1 MWSRQELKERAK
13 IAFKR
18 NYWKCVL
25 VAFILSV
32 LTGSGAANSTS
43 NLDTDEIIQKNYH
56 YEDGYYYEQ
65 ESVVENVLEGVVTTG
80 LVAIGM
86 TIALVSIILS
96 IFVLNP
102 LEIGG
107 CHFFTNNTYMEA
119 TPWDLVA
126 GFKNGRYWSSVATV
140 FLRNLFIALWS
151 LLLVIPGIIKSY
163 EYRMVTYLM
172 AEYPNM
178 TREEAFRISKE
189 MMAGQ
194 KMDAFVLD
202 LSFFGWYLLTAVTC
216 GIAGIFYVSPY
227 VHATNAELYV
237 TLRNQY
243 FYSNSTTKN
252 FYDSSTDTM
261 NFYDTDSYTNITD

>member
-1 MWSRQELKERAK
+1 MWNRAELKERAK

-25 VAFILSV
+25 VAFVLSV
-32 LTGSGAANSTS
+32 LAGSGTVNNAG
-43 NLDTDEIIQKNYH
+43 NLDTDDIIQKNYH
-56 YEDGYYYEQ
+56 YENGYYYEQ
-65 ESVVENVLEGVVTTG
+65 ESVAENIVEGVVTSG
-80 LVAIGM
+80 LIAIAM
-86 TIALVSIILS
+86 TIALVSVVVG
-96 IFVLNP
+96 IFVLSP

-119 TPWDLVA
+119 TPWDIVA
-126 GFKNGRYWSSVATV
+126 GFKNGRYWKSVGTV
-140 FLRNLFIALWS
+140 FLRNLYIALWS

-163 EYRMVTYLM
+163 EYRMVTYLL

-178 TREEAFRISKE
+178 TKDEAFRISKE
-189 MMAGQ
+189 MMTGQ
-194 KMDAFVLD
+194 KMDAFILD
-202 LSFFGWYLLTAVTC
+202 LSFFGWYLLMAVTC

-243 FYSNSTTKN
+243 F
-252 FYDSSTDTM
+252 FTDTM
-261 NFYDTDSYTNITD
+261 SMNYQRTDEYSDIARF